1 MNRVIYKTNV
11 DGLVRD
17 VSTAALINTNDSDYM
32 IILKERE
39 KAKRLAKLER
49 EVEVV
54 KNELKNI
61 KNLIANRDQ

>member
-54 KNELKNI
+54 KNELQNI

>member
-1 MNRVIYKTNV
+1 MNRVIYRTNV

-17 VSTAALINTNDSDYM
+17 VSTAALINTNDNDYM
-32 IILKERE
+32 VILKERE
-39 KAKRLAKLER
+39 KAKRLAKLEK

-54 KNELKNI
+54 KNELQSI

>member
-1 MNRVIYKTNV
+1 MNRVIYRTNV

-17 VSTAALINTNDSDYM
+17 VSTAALINTNDNDYM
-32 IILKERE
+32 VILKERE
-39 KAKRLAKLER
+39 KAKRLAKLEK

-54 KNELKNI
+54 KNELQNI